1 MVNPGLKI
9 DVNNDLIK
17 VGDLEGN
24 GRIRFEIYN
33 IYGSGTADN
42 PPLVVDDLDGWTEC
56 KVTFSLEGLD
66 AAGVTGSFEAAPY
79 YADESWAYQIAT
91 PTVAVTGDGTYTID
105 MVSNDAV
112 PKPIV
117 FVIDINDLGAA
128 LGENIEG
135 VVGKI
140 TELRVWK

>member
-1 MVNPGLKI
+1 
-9 DVNNDLIK
+9 
-17 VGDLEGN
+17 
-24 GRIRFEIYN
+24 
-33 IYGSGTADN
+33 
-42 PPLVVDDLDGWTEC
+42 
-56 KVTFSLEGLD
+56 
-66 AAGVTGSFEAAPY
+66 
-79 YADESWAYQIAT
+79 
-91 PTVAVTGDGTYTID
+91 

-128 LGENIEG
+128 LGENIDG